1 MDEITASIK
10 IPQSPFPLS
19 GSIKT
24 HFCYLFCYLFVQK
37 KMSGYDQLKFLYFP
51 HVVLGNLAEKQNLV
65 LVPKL
70 VSHRAKGNDETGLP
84 TVRHC
89 TDRKTDAACF
99 WLL

>member
-51 HVVLGNLAEKQNLV
+51 DVVLGNLAGKAESGFSPQV
-65 LVPKL
+65 GVTQ
-70 VSHRAKGNDETGLP
+70 SQG
-84 TVRHC
+84 
-89 TDRKTDAACF
+89 
-99 WLL
+99 